1 MAKTRRQSNAEFDT
15 QIFYYRPS
23 PVNPIAAQSAAQG
36 YTFPRGLEEWADF
49 DYVGGRGP
57 WMTAAQ
63 WRTVE
68 RFKFYTRH
76 AWKPGAWR
84 WPLRATSQWRCRHDW
99 YAIPVEK
106 VIVDLIRRPQQVS

>member
-1 MAKTRRQSNAEFDT
+1 MAE
-15 QIFYYRPS
+15 
-23 PVNPIAAQSAAQG
+23 QSAAQG
-36 YTFPRGLEEWADF
+36 YVFPRGLEEWANF

-57 WMTAAQ
+57 WMTAEQ

-84 WPLRATSQWRCRHDW
+84 WPLRATAQWRCRHDW
-99 YAIPVEK
+99 YAMPVEK
-106 VIVDLIRRPQQVS
+106 MIVDLIRPPEQVS